1 MKSSLEI
8 SQDLTRQGELFYE
21 NMKYGEAKQA
31 LEKSIVINPLNTAS
45 YYLLG
50 MLHTE
55 QGNFEESEKILLRS
69 LQREPRNV
77 KTINSLVML
86 LVFMCKKDS
95 LCKYLKRLIE
105 IEPYDPSP
113 YLKIIGVLVFL
124 ERPNE
129 AFEMANKLLEFDPT
143 NFIAHCNQGV
153 IHLKRGHLEKA
164 LKSFGFAVDYSTNY
178 CLAWLHLSA
187 LQFHLG
193 KVEEANNSLL
203 EVFET
208 VSLVEQKDFYFNH
221 LSLKFDEKDKFVRY
235 WNSELFFNPSL
246 ELNLLGDFKSLNSR
260 LNKDTFKNLT
270 EKFLYQP
277 QDAEWFYE
285 MGKTALSRGWF
296 NLSLDYLS
304 KVKGKKASRSEFRV
318 DLEKTSQFFIDAINK
333 NTNPLERKRQAL
345 NILNK
350 QPQGKNKKQ
359 KKTSIINGLNE
370 HNNF

>member
-8 SQDLTRQGELFYE
+8 SKELTDQGELFYE
-21 NMKYGEAKQA
+21 NMKYGEAKRA

-55 QGNFEESEKILLRS
+55 QGNFQKSKNLFVRS
-69 LQREPRNV
+69 LQIDPRNV
-77 KTINSLVML
+77 RTINSLLML
-86 LVFMCKKDS
+86 LVFMCKKDG

-113 YLKIIGVLVFL
+113 YLKIIGVLMFSNK
-124 ERPNE
+124 PNE
-129 AFEMANKLLEFDPT
+129 SYEMANRVLEFDST
-143 NFIAHCNQGV
+143 NWIAHCNQGV
-153 IHLKRGHLEKA
+153 IHLKRGHIEKA
-164 LKSFGFAVDYSTNY
+164 LKSFSLAVDYSPNY

-208 VSLVEQKDFYFNH
+208 VSLVEQKDFYFIH
-221 LSLKFDEKDKFVRY
+221 LALKFDEKDIFVRY

-246 ELNLLGDFKSLNSR
+246 ELNLLGDFKSLNSGP
-260 LNKDTFKNLT
+260 NKNTFKNLT

-285 MGKTALSRGWF
+285 MGKTAFSRGWF
-296 NLSLDYLS
+296 GLSLDYLS

-318 DLEKTSQFFIDAINK
+318 DLEKTSQFFIDAIKK
-333 NTNPLERKRQAL
+333 NTNPLERKRQRL
-345 NILNK
+345 SNLKK
-350 QPQGKNKKQ
+350 QPQAKNKKQ

-370 HNNF
+370 HNNI